1 MTTVPSSVVELS
13 ADSRSSGSSTVA
25 HVEGRS
31 ERWAAMRAAI
41 SSSRASAVATNVMGD
56 EPDDASP
63 DRQGR
68 LPAAGAADEQGQ
80 HQKSI
85 PLASRIPAS

>member
-25 HVEGRS
+25 HADGRS
-31 ERWAAMRAAI
+31 ERWEAMRAAI
-41 SSSRASAVATNVMGD
+41 SSSRASAVATSVMGYNRTM
-56 EPDDASP
+56 PS

-68 LPAAGAADEQGQ
+68 LPAAGAADEEGQ
-80 HQKSI
+80 RQKSI